1 MGENKALVSIIQIKF
16 QNLII
21 IMDND
26 YLRDSNVWLKV
37 HGLIKGYKKNYNFFY
52 LCNNKISTI

>member
-1 MGENKALVSIIQIKF
+1 
-16 QNLII
+16 
-21 IMDND
+21 MDND

>member
-1 MGENKALVSIIQIKF
+1 MGENKASISIIQIKF

-37 HGLIKGYKKNYNFFY
+37 HGLIKWIQKN
-52 LCNNKISTI
+52 L